1 MDLAFKNLD
10 FRKKLIEEQIAKHPE
25 KTDVI
30 YDINNTEV
38 TVQTISIPIDTLIFN
53 PDNTR
58 VKTDVLGHLGFKDD
72 SKEAFDQWYENKEVQ
87 ENQNLLFTW
96 CLREA
101 KGKKPV
107 YNALKNQPRVTHP
120 ILISR
125 TGVIVDGN
133 RRYASM
139 VDLFK
144 IDDSKYSTFETITCN
159 VLPDPSVS
167 ERDENRDFEA
177 TIHLSE
183 NLQLEHSYISQAL
196 TVEHYLDNLNW
207 SKRKL
212 AEKLGYS
219 TTGTV
224 NKLYFYGKAFAQYIQ
239 FRKKFDKE
247 FNNYENIYSKID
259 GEGVKQDLF
268 AVGEILKQAENNPA
282 DQASLYQRAQ
292 IIFLIIFADLR
303 ESKALEGRTYNLTSK
318 SKRVLDAMI
327 DIEDIEE
334 DDIVAINKK
343 IEKLAKSNI
352 VKVDEFITKVKTKIN
367 KSERDDEID
376 KAQNLVKVLLSELLG
391 EINSI
396 RSKISI
402 EHLLKDDTD
411 SAKEVIES
419 AQDELEK
426 INGLIDRLY

>member
-1 MDLAFKNLD
+1 MKLEFKDLD
-10 FRKKLIEEQIAKHPE
+10 FRKKLIEDQIANQPD

-30 YDINNTEV
+30 YDINNNEV
-38 TVQTISIPIDTLIFN
+38 VVQTISIPIHTLIFN

-58 VKTDVLGHLGFKDD
+58 VKTDVLGHLGFEAD
-72 SKEAFDQWYENKEVQ
+72 SKQAFDQWYENKEVQ
-87 ENQNLLFTW
+87 DNQDLLFTW

-139 VDLFK
+139 VDLFN
-144 IDDSKYSTFETITCN
+144 DNDSKYSTFENITCN
-159 VLPDPSVS
+159 VLPIPAVS

-207 SKRKL
+207 SKKKL
-212 AEKLGYS
+212 AEKLGYA

-224 NKLYFYGKAFAQYIQ
+224 NKLYFYGKAFSEYIQ

-247 FNNYENIYSKID
+247 FSNYENIYAKID

-268 AVGEILKQAENNPA
+268 AVGELLKQAESNTT
-282 DQASLYQRAQ
+282 DQPTLYQRAQ

-303 ESKALEGRTYNLTSK
+303 DSKALEGRTYNLTSK

-327 DIEDIEE
+327 DIEGIDE
-334 DDIVAINKK
+334 DDIVTINKK

-352 VKVDEFITKVKTKIN
+352 GKVDEFITKVKSKID
-367 KSERDDEID
+367 KSDMDDEIN
-376 KAQNLVKVLLSELLG
+376 KAQNLVKALLSELLG

-396 RSKISI
+396 RSKIST
-402 EHLLKDDTD
+402 EHLLEEDTEN
-411 SAKEVIES
+411 AKEVVES
-419 AQDELEK
+419 AQDELDK
-426 INGLIDRLY
+426 INGLIDKLY